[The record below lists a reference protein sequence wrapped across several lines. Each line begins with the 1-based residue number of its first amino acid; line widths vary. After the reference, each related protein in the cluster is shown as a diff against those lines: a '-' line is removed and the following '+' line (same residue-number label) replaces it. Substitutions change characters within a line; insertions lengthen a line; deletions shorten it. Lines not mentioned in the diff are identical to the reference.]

1 MGLILSPLKGL
12 DDSPPASAGGIADA
26 GQLIT
31 LSPFVF
37 PPCSVGRLVSCTPSV
52 TGRSKR
58 VFKGFLV
65 AIKTWQYL
73 LTQIWLNITF
83 PTAVWCKKGTEGE
96 KNPRK
101 NYREPTILHETA
113 TASFFST
120 CCFRANGCSET
131 STRRIPIC
139 HILHLGNKT
148 KKTHF
153 PNSAKENWNTLIIK
167 NKKQKQS

>member
-1 MGLILSPLKGL
+1 MQVGLILSPLKGL

-65 AIKTWQYL
+65 AIKT
-73 LTQIWLNITF
+73 
-83 PTAVWCKKGTEGE
+83 
-96 KNPRK
+96 
-101 NYREPTILHETA
+101 
-113 TASFFST
+113 
-120 CCFRANGCSET
+120 
-131 STRRIPIC
+131 
-139 HILHLGNKT
+139 
-148 KKTHF
+148 
-153 PNSAKENWNTLIIK
+153 
-167 NKKQKQS
+167 